1 MIARFLHNSRRVVM
15 KSFAFRG
22 LPLFLVL
29 LLAGCQ
35 NTQQHSVP
43 PVDDLVI
50 AFRQLDLSLA
60 EERLDD
66 ARSQLNTLQQRASRD
81 TRLEQYQRQ
90 LAEAYMEQGREAL
103 QQGDLDRAAQSLGQA
118 RSLMPQAPA
127 LSHDLNQAI
136 DSARTARQTAA
147 EQQAR
152 EAAAKLDAERQEQLR
167 QQRLASERQAA
178 AKVATAQVAASQPR
192 ARVESTP
199 KARLIDPSAATSVVA
214 LPMLDSQD
222 NENLRRLLDGVAADV
237 VTFRCAVR
245 IEVREAK
252 DYPWVAALLS
262 ARIKKLDPSFRPQ
275 LSQKI
280 APQQVPRL
288 LLSPQRN

>member
-1 MIARFLHNSRRVVM
+1 M

-29 LLAGCQ
+29 LLVGCQ
-35 NTQQHSVP
+35 NTPSPSVP

-66 ARSQLNTLQQRASRD
+66 ARGQLSALQQRASRD

-90 LAEAYMEQGREAL
+90 LAEAYMQQGQEAL
-103 QQGDLDRAAQSLGQA
+103 QQGDLDRAAQALGQA

-136 DSARTARQTAA
+136 DSARSARQAAA

-152 EAAAKLDAERQEQLR
+152 EAAAKLDAERMEQLR

-178 AKVATAQVAASQPR
+178 AKTATAPTAASQPTPV
-192 ARVESTP
+192 VESTP

>member
-1 MIARFLHNSRRVVM
+1 M

-35 NTQQHSVP
+35 SNQQHSLP
-43 PVDDLVI
+43 PVDDLVV

-66 ARSQLNTLQQRASRD
+66 ARSQLSTLQQRASGD

-103 QQGDLDRAAQSLGQA
+103 QQGDLDRAAQALGQA
-118 RSLMPQAPA
+118 RNLMPQAPA

-136 DSARTARQTAA
+136 ASARTARQAAA

-152 EAAAKLDAERQEQLR
+152 DAAAKLDAERQEQLR

-178 AKVATAQVAASQPR
+178 ASVAAIPASQPTPV
-192 ARVESTP
+192 VESKPT
-199 KARLIDPSAATSVVA
+199 ARLIDPSAATSIVA
-214 LPMLDSQD
+214 MPMLDSQD
-222 NENLRRLLDGVAADV
+222 NENLRRLLDSVAADV

-262 ARIKKLDPSFRPQ
+262 ARIKKLDPGFRPQ

-280 APQQVPRL
+280 APQQIPRL
-288 LLSPQRN
+288 LLSPKRN

>member
-1 MIARFLHNSRRVVM
+1 M
-15 KSFAFRG
+15 KSFVFRG

-35 NTQQHSVP
+35 SSQQQSLP
-43 PVDDLVI
+43 PVDELVV

-66 ARSQLNTLQQRASRD
+66 ASRQLGVLQQQARGD

-103 QQGDLDRAAQSLGQA
+103 QQGDLDRAAQALGQA

-136 DSARTARQTAA
+136 DSARAARQAA
-147 EQQAR
+147 AAQQAR
-152 EAAAKLDAERQEQLR
+152 EAAARADAEREAQLR
-167 QQRLASERQAA
+167 QQRAASERQASA
-178 AKVATAQVAASQPR
+178 GVASPVASQP
-192 ARVESTP
+192 APAVQSTP
-199 KARLIDPSAATSVVA
+199 KARVIDPSAASSAVA
-214 LPMLDSQD
+214 MPMLDNQD
-222 NENLRRLLDGVAADV
+222 NENLRRLLDSVAADV

-280 APQQVPRL
+280 VPQQTPRL
-288 LLSPQRN
+288 LLSPQRS

>member
-35 NTQQHSVP
+35 SSQQHSLP
-43 PVDDLVI
+43 PVDDLVV

-66 ARSQLNTLQQRASRD
+66 ARSQLSTLQQRASGD

-103 QQGDLDRAAQSLGQA
+103 QQGDLDRAAQALGQA

-136 DSARTARQTAA
+136 DSARTARQAAA

-152 EAAAKLDAERQEQLR
+152 DAATKLDAERQERLR
-167 QQRLASERQAA
+167 QQRLTSERQAA
-178 AKVATAQVAASQPR
+178 ATVAAIPASQPTPV
-192 ARVESTP
+192 VESKPT
-199 KARLIDPSAATSVVA
+199 ARLIDPSAATSIVA
-214 LPMLDSQD
+214 MPMLDSQD
-222 NENLRRLLDGVAADV
+222 NENLRRLLDSVAADV

-280 APQQVPRL
+280 APQQIPRL
-288 LLSPQRN
+288 LLSPKRN

>member
-1 MIARFLHNSRRVVM
+1 M

-35 NTQQHSVP
+35 NTQQHSLP
-43 PVDDLVI
+43 PVDDLVL

-66 ARSQLNTLQQRASRD
+66 ARNQLNALQQRASRD

-90 LAEAYMEQGREAL
+90 LAEAYMEQSREAL
-103 QQGDLDRAAQSLGQA
+103 QQGDLDRAAQALGQA

-136 DSARTARQTAA
+136 DSARAARQAAA

-152 EAAAKLDAERQEQLR
+152 EASAKLDAERQEQLR
-167 QQRLASERQAA
+167 QQRLASERQARA
-178 AKVATAQVAASQPR
+178 AIVATPENEAKPLI
-192 ARVESTP
+192 ESKPT
-199 KARLIDPSAATSVVA
+199 ARLINPDAATSSVA
-214 LPMLDSQD
+214 LPMLDTQD
-222 NENLRRLLDGVAADV
+222 NENLRRLLDNVAADV

-262 ARIKKLDPSFRPQ
+262 ARIKKLDPGFRPQ

-288 LLSPQRN
+288 LLSPQRQ

>member
-1 MIARFLHNSRRVVM
+1 M
-15 KSFAFRG
+15 KSFVFRG

-35 NTQQHSVP
+35 SSQQQSLP
-43 PVDDLVI
+43 PVDELVV

-66 ARSQLNTLQQRASRD
+66 ASRQLGALQQQARGD

-103 QQGDLDRAAQSLGQA
+103 QQGDLDRAAQALGHA

-136 DSARTARQTAA
+136 DSARAARQAA
-147 EQQAR
+147 AAQQAR
-152 EAAAKLDAERQEQLR
+152 EAAARADAEREAQLR
-167 QQRLASERQAA
+167 QQRAASERQASA
-178 AKVATAQVAASQPR
+178 SVASPVVSQSAP
-192 ARVESTP
+192 AVQSTP
-199 KARLIDPSAATSVVA
+199 KARVIDPSAASSAVA
-214 LPMLDSQD
+214 MPMLDNQD
-222 NENLRRLLDGVAADV
+222 NENLRRLLDSVAADV

-280 APQQVPRL
+280 APQQTPRL
-288 LLSPQRN
+288 LLSPQRS

>member
-1 MIARFLHNSRRVVM
+1 M

-22 LPLFLVL
+22 LPLLLVL
-29 LLAGCQ
+29 LLVGCQ
-35 NTQQHSVP
+35 SSQQQSLP

-50 AFRQLDLSLA
+50 AFRELDLSLA

-66 ARSQLNTLQQRASRD
+66 ARSQLSALQQRASRD

-90 LAEAYMEQGREAL
+90 LAEAYMEQGQEAL
-103 QQGDLDRAAQSLGQA
+103 QQGDLDRAAQTLGQA

-136 DSARTARQTAA
+136 DSARAARQTAA

-167 QQRLASERQAA
+167 QQRLASERQA
-178 AKVATAQVAASQPR
+178 KVAASAVPANQAKPV
-192 ARVESTP
+192 VESTP
-199 KARLIDPSAATSVVA
+199 SARLIDPSAATSVVA

-222 NENLRRLLDGVAADV
+222 NQQLRRLLDSVAADV

-275 LSQKI
+275 LSQTI

-288 LLSPQRN
+288 LLSPQRH

>member
-1 MIARFLHNSRRVVM
+1 M

-35 NTQQHSVP
+35 SSQQHSLP
-43 PVDDLVI
+43 PVDDLVV

-66 ARSQLNTLQQRASRD
+66 ARSQLSTLQQRASRD

-103 QQGDLDRAAQSLGQA
+103 QQGDLDRAAQALGQA

-136 DSARTARQTAA
+136 DSARTARQAAA

-152 EAAAKLDAERQEQLR
+152 DAAAKLDAERQQR
-167 QQRLASERQAA
+167 QASERQAA
-178 AKVATAQVAASQPR
+178 AKAATAPVAASQP
-192 ARVESTP
+192 APVVESKPT
-199 KARLIDPSAATSVVA
+199 ARLIDPNAATSSVA
-214 LPMLDSQD
+214 MPMLDNQD
-222 NENLRRLLDGVAADV
+222 NENLRRLLDSVAADV

-288 LLSPQRN
+288 LLSPKRN

>member
-1 MIARFLHNSRRVVM
+1 M
-15 KSFAFRG
+15 KSFVFRG

-35 NTQQHSVP
+35 SSPQQSLP
-43 PVDDLVI
+43 PVDELVV

-66 ARSQLNTLQQRASRD
+66 ASRQLGVLQQQARGD

-103 QQGDLDRAAQSLGQA
+103 QQGDLDRAAQALGHA

-136 DSARTARQTAA
+136 DSARAERQAA
-147 EQQAR
+147 AAQQAH
-152 EAAAKLDAERQEQLR
+152 EAAARADAEREAQLR
-167 QQRLASERQAA
+167 QQRAASERQASA
-178 AKVATAQVAASQPR
+178 SVASPVASQPAPAVQSTPE
-192 ARVESTP
+192 ARV
-199 KARLIDPSAATSVVA
+199 IDPSAASSAVA
-214 LPMLDSQD
+214 MPMLDNQD
-222 NENLRRLLDGVAADV
+222 NENLRHLLDSVAADV

-288 LLSPQRN
+288 LLSPQRQ

>member
-1 MIARFLHNSRRVVM
+1 M

-22 LPLFLVL
+22 LPLLLVL
-29 LLAGCQ
+29 LLVGCQ
-35 NTQQHSVP
+35 SSQQQSLP

-50 AFRQLDLSLA
+50 AFRELDLSLA

-66 ARSQLNTLQQRASRD
+66 ARSQLSALQQRASRD

-90 LAEAYMEQGREAL
+90 LAEAYMEQGQEAL
-103 QQGDLDRAAQSLGQA
+103 QQGDLDRAAQTLGQA

-136 DSARTARQTAA
+136 DSARAARQTAA

-167 QQRLASERQAA
+167 QQRLASERQA
-178 AKVATAQVAASQPR
+178 KVAASAVPANQAKPV
-192 ARVESTP
+192 VESTP
-199 KARLIDPSAATSVVA
+199 SARLIDPSAATSVVA
-214 LPMLDSQD
+214 LPMLESQD
-222 NENLRRLLDGVAADV
+222 NQQLRRLLDSVAADV

-275 LSQKI
+275 LSQTI

-288 LLSPQRN
+288 LLSPQRH

>member
-1 MIARFLHNSRRVVM
+1 MR
-15 KSFAFRG
+15 SFAFRG

-35 NTQQHSVP
+35 SSQQHSLP

-66 ARSQLNTLQQRASRD
+66 ARSQLNTLQQRANRD

-90 LAEAYMEQGREAL
+90 LAEAYMEQGQEAL
-103 QQGDLDRAAQSLGQA
+103 QQGDLDRAAQALGQA

-136 DSARTARQTAA
+136 NSARAARQTAA

-167 QQRLASERQAA
+167 QQRLDSERQA
-178 AKVATAQVAASQPR
+178 KVAASAAPANQ
-192 ARVESTP
+192 ARPVAESTP
-199 KARLIDPSAATSVVA
+199 SARLIDPSAATSVVA

-222 NENLRRLLDGVAADV
+222 NQQLRRLLDSVAADV
-237 VTFRCAVR
+237 VTFRCTVR

-275 LSQKI
+275 LSQTI

-288 LLSPQRN
+288 LLSPQRH

>member
-1 MIARFLHNSRRVVM
+1 M

-35 NTQQHSVP
+35 SSQQHSLP

-103 QQGDLDRAAQSLGQA
+103 QQGDLDRAAQALGQA
-118 RSLMPQAPA
+118 RNLMPQAPA

-136 DSARTARQTAA
+136 DSARAARQAAA

-152 EAAAKLDAERQEQLR
+152 DAAAKLDAERQQR
-167 QQRLASERQAA
+167 QASERLAA
-178 AKVATAQVAASQPR
+178 AKAATAPIAASQP
-192 ARVESTP
+192 APVVESKPT
-199 KARLIDPSAATSVVA
+199 ARLIDPNAATSSVA
-214 LPMLDSQD
+214 MPMLDNQD
-222 NENLRRLLDGVAADV
+222 NENLRRLLDSVAADV

-288 LLSPQRN
+288 LLSPKRN

>member
-1 MIARFLHNSRRVVM
+1 M

-22 LPLFLVL
+22 LPILLVL

-35 NTQQHSVP
+35 NTQPHSVP

-66 ARSQLNTLQQRASRD
+66 ARSQLDALQQRASRD

-90 LAEAYMEQGREAL
+90 LAEAYMEQGKQAL
-103 QQGDLDRAAQSLGQA
+103 QRGDLDRAAQALGQA

-127 LSHDLNQAI
+127 LSHDLNRAI
-136 DSARTARQTAA
+136 DSARAARQAA
-147 EQQAR
+147 TEQQAR
-152 EAAAKLDAERQEQLR
+152 EAAARLDAER
-167 QQRLASERQAA
+167 QQRLASERQVA
-178 AKVATAQVAASQPR
+178 AKAAIVKAPASQPT
-192 ARVESTP
+192 VEAESKPT
-199 KARLIDPSAATSVVA
+199 ARLIDPNAASSTVA
-214 LPMLDSQD
+214 LPMLDNQD
-222 NENLRRLLDGVAADV
+222 NENLRRLLDSVAADV
-237 VTFRCAVR
+237 VTFRCAVH

-262 ARIKKLDPSFRPQ
+262 ARIKKLDPTFHPR
-275 LSQKI
+275 LSQRI

-288 LLSPQRN
+288 LLSPQHN

>member
-1 MIARFLHNSRRVVM
+1 M

-22 LPLFLVL
+22 LPLLLVL
-29 LLAGCQ
+29 LLVGCQ
-35 NTQQHSVP
+35 SSQQQSLP

-50 AFRQLDLSLA
+50 ALRELDLSLA

-66 ARSQLNTLQQRASRD
+66 ARSQLSALQQRASRD

-90 LAEAYMEQGREAL
+90 LAEAYMEQGQAAL
-103 QQGDLDRAAQSLGQA
+103 QQGDLDRAAQALGQA

-127 LSHDLNQAI
+127 LSHDLNRAI
-136 DSARTARQTAA
+136 DSARAARQTAA
-147 EQQAR
+147 ELQAR
-152 EAAAKLDAERQEQLR
+152 EAATKLDAERQEQLR
-167 QQRLASERQAA
+167 QQRLVSERQAKA
-178 AKVATAQVAASQPR
+178 AASASQTKPV
-192 ARVESTP
+192 VESTP
-199 KARLIDPSAATSVVA
+199 SARLIDPSATTSSVA

-222 NENLRRLLDGVAADV
+222 NQQLRRLLDSVAADV

-275 LSQKI
+275 LSQTI

-288 LLSPQRN
+288 LLSPQRQ

>member
-1 MIARFLHNSRRVVM
+1 M

-22 LPLFLVL
+22 FPLFLVL

-35 NTQQHSVP
+35 SSQTSSLP
-43 PVDDLVI
+43 PVDELVL

-66 ARSQLNTLQQRASRD
+66 ARNQLGALQSRAAGD

-90 LAEAYMEQGREAL
+90 VADAYMEQGREAL
-103 QQGDLDRAAQSLGQA
+103 QQGDLDRAAQALGKA
-118 RSLMPQAPA
+118 RGLLPQAPA
-127 LSHDLNQAI
+127 LSHDLNEAI
-136 DSARTARQTAA
+136 DQARSQRQAAA
-147 EQQAR
+147 EQQAQAAQA
-152 EAAAKLDAERQEQLR
+152 EALRQEQVR
-167 QQRLASERQAA
+167 QQRLAIERMAA
-178 AKVATAQVAASQPR
+178 IATATTSAPVAA
-192 ARVESTP
+192 TP
-199 KARLIDPSAATSVVA
+199 APVKARLIDPSAASSEIA

-222 NENLRRLLDGVAADV
+222 NAALRRLLDSVAADV

-262 ARIKKLDPSFRPQ
+262 ARIKKLDPAFRPQ

-280 APQQVPRL
+280 APQQAPRL
-288 LLSPQRN
+288 LLSPTRG

>member
-1 MIARFLHNSRRVVM
+1 M

-22 LPLFLVL
+22 LPLLLVL
-29 LLAGCQ
+29 LLIGCQ
-35 NTQQHSVP
+35 SSQQQSLP
-43 PVDDLVI
+43 PVDDLVL

-66 ARSQLNTLQQRASRD
+66 ARSQLGALQQRASRD

-90 LAEAYMEQGREAL
+90 LAEAYMEQGQEAL
-103 QQGDLDRAAQSLGQA
+103 QQGDLDRAAQALGQA
-118 RSLMPQAPA
+118 RSLMPQAPS

-136 DSARTARQTAA
+136 DSARAARQAAA

-167 QQRLASERQAA
+167 QQRLARAS
-178 AKVATAQVAASQPR
+178 VATAPASEP
-192 ARVESTP
+192 APEAESTP
-199 KARLIDPSAATSVVA
+199 TARLIDPSAATSSVA

-222 NENLRRLLDGVAADV
+222 NQQLRRLLDSVAADV

-288 LLSPQRN
+288 LLSPQRQ

>member
-1 MIARFLHNSRRVVM
+1 M

-35 NTQQHSVP
+35 SSQQHSLP
-43 PVDDLVI
+43 PVDDLVV

-66 ARSQLNTLQQRASRD
+66 ARSQLSTLQQRASGD

-103 QQGDLDRAAQSLGQA
+103 QQGDLDRAAQALGQA

-136 DSARTARQTAA
+136 DSARTARQAAA

-152 EAAAKLDAERQEQLR
+152 DAAAKLDAERQEQLR

-178 AKVATAQVAASQPR
+178 ASVAAIPASQPTPV
-192 ARVESTP
+192 VESKPT
-199 KARLIDPSAATSVVA
+199 ARLIDPSAATSIVA
-214 LPMLDSQD
+214 MPMLDSQD
-222 NENLRRLLDGVAADV
+222 NENLRRLLDSVAADV

-280 APQQVPRL
+280 APQQIPRL
-288 LLSPQRN
+288 LLSPKRN

>member
-1 MIARFLHNSRRVVM
+1 M

-22 LPLFLVL
+22 LPLVLVL

-35 NTQQHSVP
+35 NTPSHNVL
-43 PVDDLVI
+43 PVDELVS
-50 AFRQLDLSLA
+50 AFRQLDVSLA

-66 ARSQLNTLQQRASRD
+66 ARSQLDALQRRASGD

-90 LAEAYMEQGREAL
+90 LADAYMEQGREAL
-103 QQGDLDRAAQSLGQA
+103 QQGDLDRAAQALGQA
-118 RSLMPQAPA
+118 RSLLPQAPS

-136 DSARTARQTAA
+136 DRAREARQNAA

-152 EAAAKLDAERQEQLR
+152 EAAARLDAQRQEQLR
-167 QQRLASERQAA
+167 QQRLAAERQLKAA
-178 AKVATAQVAASQPR
+178 AAAVTEPAVKPVVER
-192 ARVESTP
+192 AP
-199 KARLIDPSAATSVVA
+199 KARLIDLDATTSSVA
-214 LPMLDSQD
+214 LPMLDNQD
-222 NENLRRLLDGVAADV
+222 NENLRRLLDSVAADV
-237 VTFRCAVR
+237 VTFHCAVR

-262 ARIKKLDPSFRPQ
+262 ARIKKLDPTFRPR

-280 APQQVPRL
+280 VPQQVPRL
-288 LLSPQRN
+288 LLSPQRK

>member
-1 MIARFLHNSRRVVM
+1 M

-22 LPLFLVL
+22 LPLLLVL
-29 LLAGCQ
+29 LLVGCQ
-35 NTQQHSVP
+35 SSQQQSLP

-50 AFRQLDLSLA
+50 AFRELDLSLA

-66 ARSQLNTLQQRASRD
+66 ARSQLSALQQRASRD

-90 LAEAYMEQGREAL
+90 LAEAYMEQGQEAL
-103 QQGDLDRAAQSLGQA
+103 QQGDLDRAAQALGQA

-136 DSARTARQTAA
+136 DSARAARQTAA

-167 QQRLASERQAA
+167 QQRLASERQA
-178 AKVATAQVAASQPR
+178 KVAASAAP
-192 ARVESTP
+192 ANLAKPVVESTP
-199 KARLIDPSAATSVVA
+199 SARLIDPSAATSVVA

-222 NENLRRLLDGVAADV
+222 NQQLRRLLDSVAADV

-275 LSQKI
+275 LSQTI

-288 LLSPQRN
+288 LLSPQRH

>member
-1 MIARFLHNSRRVVM
+1 M
-15 KSFAFRG
+15 KSFVFRG

-35 NTQQHSVP
+35 SSQQQSLP
-43 PVDDLVI
+43 PMDELVV

-66 ARSQLNTLQQRASRD
+66 ASRQLGTLQQQARGD

-103 QQGDLDRAAQSLGQA
+103 QQGDLDRAAQALGHA

-136 DSARTARQTAA
+136 DSARAARQAA
-147 EQQAR
+147 AAQQAR
-152 EAAAKLDAERQEQLR
+152 EAAARADAEREAQLR
-167 QQRLASERQAA
+167 QQRAASERQASA
-178 AKVATAQVAASQPR
+178 SVASPVVSQP
-192 ARVESTP
+192 APAVQSTP
-199 KARLIDPSAATSVVA
+199 KARVIDPSAASSAVA
-214 LPMLDSQD
+214 MPMLDNQD
-222 NENLRRLLDGVAADV
+222 NENLRRLLDSVAADV

-280 APQQVPRL
+280 APQQTPRL
-288 LLSPQRN
+288 LLSPQRS

>member
-1 MIARFLHNSRRVVM
+1 M
-15 KSFAFRG
+15 KSFAFRS

-29 LLAGCQ
+29 LLVGCQ
-35 NTQQHSVP
+35 NTQPHSVP

-66 ARSQLNTLQQRASRD
+66 ARSQLGALQQRASRD

-90 LAEAYMEQGREAL
+90 LAEAYMEQGQEAL
-103 QQGDLDRAAQSLGQA
+103 QRGDLDRAAQALGQT

-127 LSHDLNQAI
+127 LSHDLNQTI
-136 DSARTARQTAA
+136 DSARAARQAA
-147 EQQAR
+147 ADQQAR
-152 EAAAKLDAERQEQLR
+152 EAAMKVEAER
-167 QQRLASERQAA
+167 QQRLASERQAEAKARA
-178 AKVATAQVAASQPR
+178 AVAATPASQP
-192 ARVESTP
+192 APVVANTP
-199 KARLIDPSAATSVVA
+199 RARLIDPSAATSTVA

-262 ARIKKLDPSFRPQ
+262 ARIKKLDPTFRPQ

-280 APQQVPRL
+280 TPQQVPRL

>member
-1 MIARFLHNSRRVVM
+1 M

-22 LPLFLVL
+22 LPLLLVL
-29 LLAGCQ
+29 LLVGCQ
-35 NTQQHSVP
+35 SSQQQSLP

-50 AFRQLDLSLA
+50 AFRELDLSLA

-66 ARSQLNTLQQRASRD
+66 ARSQLSALQQRASRD

-90 LAEAYMEQGREAL
+90 LAEAYMEQGQEAL
-103 QQGDLDRAAQSLGQA
+103 QQGDLDRAAQALGQA

-136 DSARTARQTAA
+136 DSARAARQTAA

-167 QQRLASERQAA
+167 QQRLASERQA
-178 AKVATAQVAASQPR
+178 KVAASAAPANQAKPV
-192 ARVESTP
+192 VESTP
-199 KARLIDPSAATSVVA
+199 SAGLIDPSAATSVVA

-222 NENLRRLLDGVAADV
+222 NQQLRRLLDSVAADV

-262 ARIKKLDPSFRPQ
+262 ARIKKLDPGFRPQ
-275 LSQKI
+275 LSQTI

-288 LLSPQRN
+288 LLSPQRH

>member
-1 MIARFLHNSRRVVM
+1 M

-22 LPLFLVL
+22 LPLLLVL
-29 LLAGCQ
+29 LLVGCQ
-35 NTQQHSVP
+35 SSQQQSLP

-50 AFRQLDLSLA
+50 AFRELDLSLA

-66 ARSQLNTLQQRASRD
+66 ARSQLSALQQRASRD

-90 LAEAYMEQGREAL
+90 LAEAYMEQGQEAL
-103 QQGDLDRAAQSLGQA
+103 QQGDLDRAAQALGQA

-136 DSARTARQTAA
+136 DSARAARQTAA

-167 QQRLASERQAA
+167 QQRLASERQA
-178 AKVATAQVAASQPR
+178 KVAASAVPANQAKPV
-192 ARVESTP
+192 VESTP
-199 KARLIDPSAATSVVA
+199 SARLIDPSAATSVVA

-222 NENLRRLLDGVAADV
+222 NQQLRRLLDSVAADV

-275 LSQKI
+275 LSQTI

-288 LLSPQRN
+288 LLSPQRH

>member
-1 MIARFLHNSRRVVM
+1 M

-22 LPLFLVL
+22 LPLVLVL

-35 NTQQHSVP
+35 STPSHNVP
-43 PVDDLVI
+43 PVDELVS

-66 ARSQLNTLQQRASRD
+66 ARSQLDALQHRASGD

-90 LAEAYMEQGREAL
+90 LVDAYMEQGREAL
-103 QQGDLDRAAQSLGQA
+103 QQGDLDRAAQALGQA
-118 RSLMPQAPA
+118 RSLLPQAPS

-136 DSARTARQTAA
+136 DRAREARQNAA

-152 EAAAKLDAERQEQLR
+152 EAAARLDAQRQE
-167 QQRLASERQAA
+167 QQRLAAERQLKAA
-178 AKVATAQVAASQPR
+178 AAPVTEPAVTPVVER
-192 ARVESTP
+192 AP
-199 KARLIDPSAATSVVA
+199 KARLIDLDATTSSVA
-214 LPMLDSQD
+214 LPMLDNQD
-222 NENLRRLLDGVAADV
+222 NENLRRLLDSVAADV
-237 VTFRCAVR
+237 VTFHCAVR

-262 ARIKKLDPSFRPQ
+262 ARIKKLDPTFRPR

-280 APQQVPRL
+280 VPQQVPRL
-288 LLSPQRN
+288 LLSPQRK

>member
-1 MIARFLHNSRRVVM
+1 MKPFASRYLLVAAFSLILAACSNAPVEQATAPAQADAWQQLQQNIASNE
-15 KSFAFRG
+15 
-22 LPLFLVL
+22 
-29 LLAGCQ
+29 LA
-35 NTQQHSVP
+35 TAE
-43 PVDDLVI
+43 D
-50 AFRQLDLSLA
+50 QLAALQAQSP
-60 EERLDD
+60 DD
-66 ARSQLNTLQQRASRD
+66 A
-81 TRLEQYQRQ
+81 RLEQYQRQ

-103 QQGDLDRAAQSLGQA
+103 QQGNLDRAAQALGQA

-136 DSARTARQTAA
+136 DGARTARQAAA

-152 EAAAKLDAERQEQLR
+152 DVAAKLDAERQEQLR

-178 AKVATAQVAASQPR
+178 AKAATAPAAVSQPTP
-192 ARVESTP
+192 VIESKPT
-199 KARLIDPSAATSVVA
+199 ARLIDPNAATSIVTM
-214 LPMLDSQD
+214 PMLDSQD
-222 NENLRRLLDGVAADV
+222 NENLRRLLDSVAADV

-288 LLSPQRN
+288 LLSPKRN

>member
-1 MIARFLHNSRRVVM
+1 M

-35 NTQQHSVP
+35 SNQQHSLP
-43 PVDDLVI
+43 PVDDLVV

-66 ARSQLNTLQQRASRD
+66 ARSQLSTLQQRASGD

-103 QQGDLDRAAQSLGQA
+103 QQGDLDRAAQALGQA

-127 LSHDLNQAI
+127 LSHDLNLAI
-136 DSARTARQTAA
+136 DSARTARQAAA

-152 EAAAKLDAERQEQLR
+152 DAAAKLDAERQEQLR
-167 QQRLASERQAA
+167 QQRLASERQAVA
-178 AKVATAQVAASQPR
+178 AVAVIPASQPTPV
-192 ARVESTP
+192 VERQPT
-199 KARLIDPSAATSVVA
+199 ARLIDPSAATSTVA
-214 LPMLDSQD
+214 MPMLDNQD
-222 NENLRRLLDGVAADV
+222 NENLRRLLDSVAADV

-262 ARIKKLDPSFRPQ
+262 ARVKKLDPSFRPQ

-280 APQQVPRL
+280 VPQQIPRL
-288 LLSPQRN
+288 LLSPKRN

>member
-1 MIARFLHNSRRVVM
+1 MR
-15 KSFAFRG
+15 SFAFRG

-35 NTQQHSVP
+35 SSQQHSLP

-66 ARSQLNTLQQRASRD
+66 ARSQLNTLQQRANRD

-90 LAEAYMEQGREAL
+90 LAEAYMEQGQEAL
-103 QQGDLDRAAQSLGQA
+103 QQGDLDRAAQALGQA

-136 DSARTARQTAA
+136 NSARAARQTAA

-167 QQRLASERQAA
+167 QQRLDSERQA
-178 AKVATAQVAASQPR
+178 KVAASAAPANQ
-192 ARVESTP
+192 ARPVAESTP
-199 KARLIDPSAATSVVA
+199 SARLIDPSAATSVVA

-222 NENLRRLLDGVAADV
+222 NQQLRRLLDSAAADV
-237 VTFRCAVR
+237 VTFRCTVR

-275 LSQKI
+275 LSQTI

-288 LLSPQRN
+288 LLSPQRH